1 MRPSDAPHPLPVRG
15 RQFHE
20 DLARCGGSD
29 DITAVTGVPTGHLAA
44 IVCLHALGGNAL
56 HWAAVEPALR
66 RLAPTYTPELLALAT
81 AGRGSLE
88 AVRKGLASLLESA
101 GPAAVIGS
109 SFGGGVGLLQ
119 ASLEPATVARLVLSG
134 SMLPPPDV
142 RRRSATRR
150 VLARRFRQRAGDAE
164 SLVRAWRAG
173 TFQEMSRAEW
183 LLRGNAER
191 PDALDRSLVSD
202 IVSAPG
208 LTRSALVAL
217 AAGAVSS
224 LALMTN
230 AARFWA
236 IVDGVTCPVLVI
248 HGGSDRTVPA
258 RDLSALRERRP
269 DWEIVVFNGVGHL
282 PHLEAPDRWSDVVS
296 QWLLADGP

>member
-1 MRPSDAPHPLPVRG
+1 
-15 RQFHE
+15 
-20 DLARCGGSD
+20 
-29 DITAVTGVPTGHLAA
+29 
-44 IVCLHALGGNAL
+44 VCLHALGGNPR
-56 HWAAVEPALR
+56 HWEAVEPALQ

-81 AGRGSLE
+81 ARTGSLE

-119 ASLEPATVARLVLSG
+119 ASLDPPTVARLVLSG
-134 SMLPPPDV
+134 SMLPPPDL

-150 VLARRFRQRAGDAE
+150 VLTRRLRQRARDAE

-173 TFQEMSRAEW
+173 TFHEMSRSEW
-183 LLRGNAER
+183 LLRGNAAR

-202 IVSAPG
+202 IMSAPG
-208 LTRSALVAL
+208 LNRSALVGL

-230 AARFWA
+230 PTRFWG
-236 IVDGVTCPVLVI
+236 IVDGVRCPVLVI

-269 DWEIVVFNGVGHL
+269 DWEIVVFDGVGHL
-282 PHLEAPDRWSDVVS
+282 PHLEAPDRWREVVS
-296 QWLLADGP
+296 PWLQATLR